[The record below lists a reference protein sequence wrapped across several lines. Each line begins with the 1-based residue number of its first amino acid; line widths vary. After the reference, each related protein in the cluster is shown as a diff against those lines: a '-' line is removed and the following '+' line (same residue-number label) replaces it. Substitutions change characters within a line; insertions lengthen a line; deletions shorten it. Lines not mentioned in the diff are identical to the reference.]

1 MSIIGTISANFAPLR
16 IRNFRIYLIGQLISL
31 VGTWLQVTA
40 QGWVVWELT
49 GSTVALG
56 TVSMLNTL
64 PLFLLAPWAG
74 AWADRF
80 DRRVLLIATQL
91 GAMLLAFI
99 LALLVLTNSVQLSHI
114 YVLSLLLGII
124 TAIDSPAQQAFLSDL
139 TGATD
144 QIRKAINLNIMIVQ
158 VSRMLG
164 PAVAGLV
171 VGLVGAGV
179 AFFLNGLS
187 FGTVVISLLLVR
199 SMQAQAKTKA
209 GEGALRGFGEAA
221 RFVLEQPRLRDALIF
236 AGMATFLGIAIVLN
250 ILPAVASEML
260 GGDATT
266 LGALMSASGAGALV
280 GVVVF
285 APLIQAQFYIGRA
298 IAGAAILAG
307 ACFAIL
313 GLSESL
319 PLAMLAL
326 FGGGLA
332 MPSVISTVIGILQV
346 NAPLTMRARVMGLFN
361 MVSFGLQPL
370 AALWIGWSAEH
381 FGLASAI
388 LLNATCLIVG
398 AGLMLLRAPLRQ
410 WECGPIVPIARPA
423 AEALQAHEG

>member
-1 MSIIGTISANFAPLR
+1 MSILGTISANFAPLR
-16 IRNFRIYLIGQLISL
+16 IRNFRVYLIGQLISL

-80 DRRVLLIATQL
+80 DRRVLLIASQVA
-91 GAMLLAFI
+91 AMLLAFI
-99 LALLVLTNSVQLSHI
+99 LALLVLTNSVQLGHI
-114 YVLSLLLGII
+114 YVLSLLLGVI
-124 TAIDSPAQQAFLSDL
+124 TAIDSPAQQAFLGDL
-139 TGATD
+139 TGASD

-158 VSRMLG
+158 ISRMLG

-171 VGLVGAGV
+171 VGLVGSGV

-187 FGTVVISLLLVR
+187 FGTVVISLLMVR
-199 SMQAQAKTKA
+199 SMQAQSKTKG
-209 GEGALRGFGEAA
+209 GEGALRGFREAA
-221 RFVLEQPRLRDALIF
+221 RFILEQPRLRDALLF
-236 AGMATFLGIAIVLN
+236 AGLATFLGISIVLN

-266 LGALMSASGAGALV
+266 LGALMSSSGAGALV
-280 GVVVF
+280 GVVIF
-285 APLIQAQFYIGRA
+285 APLIQSRRYIGRA
-298 IAGAAILAG
+298 IAGAAVLAG
-307 ACFAIL
+307 LCFCL
-313 GLSESL
+313 LSLSEVL

-326 FGGGLA
+326 FGAGLA
-332 MPSVISTVIGILQV
+332 MPSVISTVIGILQIS
-346 NAPLTMRARVMGLFN
+346 APLTMRARVMGLFN

-381 FGLASAI
+381 LGLHQAI
-388 LLNATCLIVG
+388 LLNALGLMLG
-398 AGLMLLRAPLRQ
+398 AGLMMLRAPLRG
-410 WECGPIVPIARPA
+410 WEFIIPASPIMPA
-423 AEALQAHEG
+423 PEAAIGD